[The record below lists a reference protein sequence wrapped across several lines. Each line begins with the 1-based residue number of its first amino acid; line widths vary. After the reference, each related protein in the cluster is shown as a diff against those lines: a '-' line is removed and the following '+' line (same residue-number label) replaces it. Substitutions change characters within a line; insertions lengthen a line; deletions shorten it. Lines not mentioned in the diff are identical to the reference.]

1 MLRGPQQA
9 AAAIQLST
17 AIGPMA
23 SLSSSQAA
31 LPPLSRYDI
40 ASRLMIDAPAP
51 DGTRWSVMELEAAI
65 RALQRGSYVLKF
77 GRSGQPQK
85 RFVRVTDDGDAVY
98 WLSRRKKLADST
110 IHFADVERIQRG
122 QHTWTFARHGKAYG
136 GAADR
141 SLSIVVSSGRSLD
154 LLFDTS
160 DERNRWADALQALL
174 LRQRMTVEDSD
185 LRYLRH
191 AFAAEDVSR
200 CGVLTYSQVKS
211 LLRRLNVYS
220 NKATLKRILERVVAA
235 RASAAAA
242 AAAPGAGAAAGGTL
256 AGSSPSSSAAPAV
269 AAPSSLGGPSLAS
282 GGGGIAGGAVAPG
295 AAAPAS
301 SDPAALLAS
310 SNSLVAVAASSAGG
324 TTSGIASSSGSS
336 ISFSSLTLS
345 LADFIAVVDHL
356 RDRPDVAAVYAHALR
371 QCPAGAAPDAVC
383 SCTHGGAAAIASSSL
398 LSGGTSA
405 AAAAPPPAHTLPFM
419 SVAQFCHF
427 LRFEQGEAGTSQ
439 DDAARLCA
447 HFFPAG
453 AGRCLSVAAFTAF
466 LTSPAN
472 SAFAPEAACQSQDM
486 SRPLAHYFI
495 ESSHNTYLE
504 GDQLAGNSSVN
515 MYISAVQKV
524 RGDCLRIAVAAAPR
538 SDTHLACLLP
548 LRCLP
553 SVACAVLITCLSAPL
568 PSLLLSPWRLRLPH
582 AGLPL
587 C

>member
-1 MLRGPQQA
+1 MT
-9 AAAIQLST
+9 S
-17 AIGPMA
+17 A
-23 SLSSSQAA
+23 SAPRSA

-65 RALQRGSYVLKF
+65 RALQRGAYVLKF

-85 RFVRVTDDGDAVY
+85 RFVRVTEDGDAVY

-154 LLFDTS
+154 LLFDS
-160 DERNRWADALQALL
+160 ADERNRWADALQALL

-200 CGVLTYSQVKS
+200 VGVLTYGQVKS

-235 RASAAAA
+235 RTA
-242 AAAPGAGAAAGGTL
+242 AAAP
-256 AGSSPSSSAAPAV
+256 AAPAAGLDGSAPAGS
-269 AAPSSLGGPSLAS
+269 AAIGGASLALGS
-282 GGGGIAGGAVAPG
+282 GGIAGGAAAPG
-295 AAAPAS
+295 AAVPLPASSSS
-301 SDPAALLAS
+301 SDPAAFAS
-310 SNSLVAVAASSAGG
+310 FGAA
-324 TTSGIASSSGSS
+324 ASSSGGGGSGLGSS
-336 ISFSSLTLS
+336 LAAAAASATAAIISSFSSLTLS

-371 QCPAGAAPDAVC
+371 QCPAGAGAAHDAVC
-383 SCTHGGAAAIASSSL
+383 HCTREAASAASVSSAH
-398 LSGGTSA
+398 SGA
-405 AAAAPPPAHTLPFM
+405 AAAAPPPAHSLPLM
-419 SVAQFCHF
+419 SAAQFCHF
-427 LRFEQGEAGTSQ
+427 LRFEQGEAGTSHE
-439 DDAARLCA
+439 DAARLCA
-447 HFFPAG
+447 HFYPG
-453 AGRCLSVAAFTAF
+453 GGGRCMSVAAFTAF

-472 SAFAPEAACQSQDM
+472 SAFAPEAVCQSQDM
-486 SRPLAHYFI
+486 GRPLAHYFI

-524 RGDCLRIAVAAAPR
+524 SHRSANGDGHAHLCCKRDAAPLMLQVATTL
-538 SDTHLACLLP
+538 SD
-548 LRCLP
+548 
-553 SVACAVLITCLSAPL
+553 S
-568 PSLLLSPWRLRLPH
+568 SLL
-582 AGLPL
+582 
-587 C
+587 